1 VTTEGT
7 TDHPD
12 DPRVGVDRLD
22 VADEVSR
29 LTEALAGWWTSVT
42 TGSPA
47 RPGPSTSSDAP
58 HVTDTITDGTDA
70 EREPSSAHSE
80 GLPAPDGPPRH
91 ERPSAGSCCVCPV
104 CRALDIARGARPDL
118 LEKVAMAAETVALLL
133 REATHGGAA
142 PADEPDGSAPT
153 MDPPRRGTPIVVT
166 DGDEPSTA
174 RDEQQEGHGAW
185 G

>member
-1 VTTEGT
+1 VSTEGT
-7 TDHPD
+7 TEHPE

-42 TGSPA
+42 AGSPA
-47 RPGPSTSSDAP
+47 RPAPSTSSDAP
-58 HVTDTITDGTDA
+58 HVTDGTDA
-70 EREPSSAHSE
+70 EREPSSAHDE
-80 GLPAPDGPPRH
+80 GLPAPDGHPRH

-104 CRALDIARGARPDL
+104 CRALDVARGARPDL

-133 REATHGGAA
+133 REAAHGGAGPA
-142 PADEPDGSAPT
+142 PADEPDESAPAT
-153 MDPPRRGTPIVVT
+153 DPPRRGTPIVVT